1 MSMKEYII
9 NKLVKKFKISY
20 EEANLF
26 YYELSKRRQLE
37 NLINSI
43 NDFINFEE
51 MKIYFLGGYQYE
63 L

>member
-1 MSMKEYII
+1 MKEYII

-26 YYELSKRRQLE
+26 YYQLSNCRQIE
-37 NLINSI
+37 NLISSI
-43 NDFINFEE
+43 DDFISFEE
-51 MKIYFLGGYQYE
+51 MKIYFLGGNQYE